1 MSARPTSN
9 WFTRASALAMGA
21 VLASV
26 AAIPSAMA
34 QSFNGSGTVVA
45 GSANINTGAG
55 TTDVSIFSP
64 QAVIDWTP
72 SDVAIGGGAIDF
84 QSAGTTATF
93 NGFSDFAVLNR
104 IVPVDPTRPV
114 QFNGTINGT
123 IGVSVPV
130 TGGKVYFYS
139 PGGII
144 LGANARVDVG
154 ALGLSTADPVFD
166 LSTGDFVVGGAVTYN
181 AAVDGTAVQILS
193 GAQITAPVDFSSYV
207 AVFAPVIRQ
216 DGLINV
222 NGSTALVAGG
232 AGTLTWNSGLFD
244 VQVTVGTDGDGSGI
258 AINHSGNTGGA
269 IASGGGSDLHR
280 VYMVA
285 VPKNSA
291 ITTMIN
297 AGSMLGFDIAGAA
310 DTFGNTVVLS
320 AGYDQSGD
328 FQVPSSGA
336 GSGAANITVTNTGV
350 SSNLI
355 VNAKGTSLVRAASGG
370 ITALASDAHIQGG
383 VEARL
388 ESSGSGSSLT
398 LAGNLSLTAANF
410 GDTFSPSVTGGIA
423 YLASNSGAS
432 LMIGG
437 SAFLDASASSDAF
450 SVAGN
455 ATGGTARVDIATGG
469 LLSIGSDLFMSA
481 DGMGS
486 GNGPMG
492 NGTGGLA
499 EIVATGSG
507 ASINIGGALF
517 ATARGVGGGSDGGQT
532 GFAGGDGFGGT
543 ARIIAQGGNNITVQG
558 MVDVRADGE
567 GGDGNMARSGDGTG
581 GLAVISAGT
590 GSMLDLRSDVTVA
603 ALGRSGFGFNAQDG
617 GNGFGGTAVVET
629 TGTGAVVLVGNV
641 LLVDSNGL
649 SDGTGA
655 QTGNGGNG
663 TGGTSTIRS
672 VQGSITVSSIAS
684 LQSDG
689 QGGTAI
695 DGAAG
700 IGRGGRTAL
709 IADQGGSLN
718 FNGVNGIALFMQAQ
732 GTGGSTSGMGNGG
745 LGIAG
750 MAEIFA
756 MNGGAINTNGGD
768 LEMLSAAFGGDGA
781 NGGDADGR
789 PGFLTLSTTGG
800 SLNIGGN
807 LIAVSS
813 AAPGVPTGSG
823 NAGASFGGSARLALQ
838 GGAVNVAGTAV
849 IDAPGT
855 LSVFADGG
863 NLNATGLLLTAGD
876 FVTDAAGTP
885 ASAGTLSAGT
895 VTVLSNNNI
904 ILGANL
910 NSTASPLTLNANGL
924 ISVLG
929 VASAADIFV
938 SANGP
943 VTIGQAQAANR
954 ILVGSSSSIAAG
966 PLQAGQGVDVQAAG
980 NASLQSVNAGLFA
993 NIFTPGLLS
1002 ISGTVAAPLITIGSS
1017 DINIGAAG
1025 GLNAG
1030 PNGTIEIYAT
1040 NSAGVG
1046 IGDGVSGGYLLDNS
1060 EFGRIRSGM
1069 LTIGAEDLAVLP
1081 IDMQIG
1087 NLDVAGPL
1095 AGGNIGRPDGSVTF
1109 ITGDIHSMTPS
1120 GTIRVVGSL
1129 RARGF
1134 TDSNALVFNNAVTE
1148 VDAERGMI
1156 EILGS
1161 GTDLAGT
1168 MEFLGQRVHV
1178 AQVSILDQLRQ
1189 DPFYAGRADDL
1200 NTPLATPRP
1209 DGVLRAHDIGTDN
1222 ATAILIQ
1229 NTGSLLLPA
1238 GIIVFSDEPIN
1249 FDSAQ
1254 APGSVELIV
1263 NGQLLT
1269 PSGLITGVAVH
1280 DHLIDDANRGFFT
1293 ASSTVNG
1300 CLVSQTACLPAQ
1312 QPSVPQADD
1321 FVILDSAPAVGEPE
1335 PEFDEPDSEEQRQ
1348 AEEEGAEASKRS
1360 PIAPPAP
1367 LISTRPLDP
1376 PVNVD
1381 EPVAGSG
1388 NPALIGGGGQ
1398 P

>member
-1 MSARPTSN
+1 MSARPTAN

-114 QFNGTINGT
+114 QFNGNINGT

-193 GAQITAPVDFSSYV
+193 GAQITAPVDQSSYV

-297 AGSMLGFDIAGAA
+297 AGSTLGFDIAGAA

-328 FQVPSSGA
+328 FQLPSSGA
-336 GSGAANITVTNTGV
+336 GSGAANISVTNTGV
-350 SSNLI
+350 TSNLI

-370 ITALASDAHIQGG
+370 ITALASDAHIQGE

-410 GDTFSPSVTGGIA
+410 GNTFSPSVTGGIA

-432 LMIGG
+432 LTIGG

-450 SVAGN
+450 SMAGN

-469 LLSIGSDLFMSA
+469 SLSIGADLFMNA

-492 NGTGGLA
+492 NGMGGLA
-499 EIVATGSG
+499 EVVATGSG

-558 MVDVRADGE
+558 NVDVRADGE
-567 GGDGNMARSGDGTG
+567 GGDGNLARSGDGTG
-581 GLAVISAGT
+581 GLAIISAGA

-603 ALGRSGFGFNAQDG
+603 AHGRSGFGFNAQDG
-617 GNGFGGTAVVET
+617 GNGFGGNAVVET
-629 TGTGAVVLVGNV
+629 TGAGAVVLVGNV

-649 SDGTGA
+649 SDGTGS

-672 VQGSITVSSIAS
+672 AQGSISVASFAS

-689 QGGTAI
+689 QGGIAI

-700 IGRGGRTAL
+700 IGRGGRSQL
-709 IADQGGSLN
+709 IADQGGSLT
-718 FNGVNGIALFMQAQ
+718 FTGPNGMALFMQAQ
-732 GTGGSTSGMGNGG
+732 GAGGSTSGMGNGG

-750 MAEIFA
+750 IAEFFA
-756 MNGGAINTNGGD
+756 MNGGAINTTGD
-768 LEMLSAAFGGDGA
+768 LEMFSAAFGGDGA

-789 PGFLTLSTTGG
+789 LGFLTLSTTGG

-807 LIAVSS
+807 LIAVSN
-813 AAPGVPTGSG
+813 ATPGVPTGTG
-823 NAGASFGGSARLALQ
+823 NAGATFGGSARLALQ
-838 GGAVNVAGTAV
+838 GGTVNVAGTAV

-863 NLNATGLLLTAGD
+863 NLNATNLLLTAGD
-876 FVTDAAGTP
+876 FVTDAAGSP

-895 VTVLSNNNI
+895 ITVLSNNNI
-904 ILGANL
+904 ILRANL
-910 NSTASPLTLNANGL
+910 NGTASPLSLHASGL
-924 ISVLG
+924 ISALDLT
-929 VASAADIFV
+929 S
-938 SANGP
+938 
-943 VTIGQAQAANR
+943 
-954 ILVGSSSSIAAG
+954 
-966 PLQAGQGVDVQAAG
+966 GQGVDVQAGG
-980 NASLQSVNAGLFA
+980 NLSLRSVNAGPFA
-993 NIFTPGLLS
+993 SLSTPGLLS
-1002 ISGTVAAPLITIGSS
+1002 INGLVSASFITLKSFDIAIGGS
-1017 DINIGAAG
+1017 G

-1030 PNGTIEIYAT
+1030 TSGFVEIFAT

-1069 LTIGAEDLAVLP
+1069 LTIAAEDLAVLP

-1095 AGGNIGRPDGSVTF
+1095 SGGNIGQPDGSITF
-1109 ITGDIHSMTPS
+1109 FTGDIRSMTPS

-1161 GTDLAGT
+1161 GSELAGK
-1168 MEFLGQRVHV
+1168 MDFQGQRIHV
-1178 AQVSILDQLRQ
+1178 AQASILDQLRQ

-1200 NTPLATPRP
+1200 NTPLAKARP
-1209 DGVLRAHDIGTDN
+1209 DGVLRAHDIGTGD

-1238 GIIVFSDEPIN
+1238 GIIVFSDGPIN

-1269 PSGLITGVAVH
+1269 PSGLITGIAVH
-1280 DHLIDDANRGFFT
+1280 DHLIDDSNRSYFT

-1300 CLVSQTACLPAQ
+1300 CLVSQTACLPAEV
-1312 QPSVPQADD
+1312 PSVPQADD
-1321 FVILDSAPAVGEPE
+1321 FVILDSLPDVGEPE
-1335 PEFDEPDSEEQRQ
+1335 PEFGEPDSEEQRQ

>member
-1 MSARPTSN
+1 MSARPTAN

-21 VLASV
+21 VLVSV
-26 AAIPSAMA
+26 AAIPSAVA
-34 QSFNGSGTVVA
+34 QSFNGSGVVVA
-45 GSANINTGAG
+45 GSVEITTGAG
-55 TTDVSIFSP
+55 TTDVGIFSP

-72 SDVAIGGGAIDF
+72 DDVAIGGGAIDF

-114 QFNGTINGT
+114 QFNGNINGT

-193 GAQITAPVDFSSYV
+193 GAQITAPVDQSSYV

-297 AGSMLGFDIAGAA
+297 AGSTLGFDIAGAA

-469 LLSIGSDLFMSA
+469 LLSIGSDLFISA

-581 GLAVISAGT
+581 GLAIISAGA

-617 GNGFGGTAVVET
+617 GHGFGGNAVVET
-629 TGTGAVVLVGNV
+629 TGTGAVVLVGGV

-649 SDGTGA
+649 SDGTGS

-672 VQGSITVSSIAS
+672 VQGSIAVSSFAS

-689 QGGTAI
+689 QGGIAI

-700 IGRGGRTAL
+700 IGRGGRTSL
-709 IADQGGSLN
+709 IADQGGNLT
-718 FNGVNGIALFMQAQ
+718 FNGLNGMAFFMQAL
-732 GTGGSTSGMGNGG
+732 GTGGSASGMGNGG

-750 MAEIFA
+750 IAEFFA

-768 LEMLSAAFGGDGA
+768 LEMFSAAFGGDGA
-781 NGGDADGR
+781 NGGDADAR

-813 AAPGVPTGSG
+813 ATPGVPTGTG
-823 NAGASFGGSARLALQ
+823 NAGATFDGSARLALQ
-838 GGAVNVAGTAV
+838 GGVVNVAGTAV

-863 NLNATGLLLTAGD
+863 NLNATGLLLKAGD
-876 FVTDAAGTP
+876 FVTDPVGTP
-885 ASAGTLSAGT
+885 ASAGALSAGT

-904 ILGANL
+904 ILSANL
-910 NSTASPLTLNANGL
+910 VSTASPLTLNANGL
-924 ISVLG
+924 ISALDLT
-929 VASAADIFV
+929 S
-938 SANGP
+938 
-943 VTIGQAQAANR
+943 
-954 ILVGSSSSIAAG
+954 
-966 PLQAGQGVDVQAAG
+966 GQGVDVQAGG
-980 NASLQSVNAGLFA
+980 NVSLRSVNAGPFA
-993 NIFTPGLLS
+993 SLSTPGLLS
-1002 ISGTVAAPLITIGSS
+1002 INGLVSASFITLKSFDIAIGGS
-1017 DINIGAAG
+1017 G

-1030 PNGTIEIYAT
+1030 TNGFVEIFAS

-1046 IGDGVSGGYLLDNS
+1046 VGDGVSGGYLLDNS
-1060 EFGRIRSGM
+1060 EFSRIRSGM
-1069 LTIGAEDLAVLP
+1069 LTIAAEDLAVLP

-1109 ITGDIHSMTPS
+1109 LTGDIRSMTPS

-1134 TDSNALVFNNAVTE
+1134 TDTNALVFNNAVTE

-1178 AQVSILDQLRQ
+1178 AQTSILDQLRQ
-1189 DPFYAGRADDL
+1189 DPLYAGRADDL
-1200 NTPLATPRP
+1200 NTPLATARP

-1229 NTGSLLLPA
+1229 NTGSMLLPA
-1238 GIIVFSDEPIN
+1238 GIIVFSDGPIN

-1321 FVILDSAPAVGEPE
+1321 FVILDSMPAVGEPE
-1335 PEFDEPDSEEQRQ
+1335 PEFGEPDSEEQRQ

>member
-1 MSARPTSN
+1 MSAHPTAN
-9 WFTRASALAMGA
+9 WLTRASTLAMGA

-34 QSFNGSGTVVA
+34 QSFNGSGMVVA
-45 GSANINTGAG
+45 GSVEITTGAG
-55 TTDVSIFSP
+55 TTDIGIFSP

-72 SDVAIGGGAIDF
+72 DDVAIGGGAIDF
-84 QSAGTTATF
+84 QSVGTTATF

-166 LSTGDFVVGGAVTYN
+166 LSSGDFVVGGTVTYN

-193 GAQITAPVDFSSYV
+193 GAQITAPVDQSSYV

-297 AGSMLGFDIAGAA
+297 AGSTLGFDIAGAA

-336 GSGAANITVTNTGV
+336 GSGTANITVTNTGV

-370 ITALASDAHIQGG
+370 ITALASDAYIEAR

-398 LAGNLSLTAANF
+398 LAGNLTLTAANF
-410 GDTFSPSVTGGIA
+410 GDTFSPSVTGGTA

-432 LMIGG
+432 LTIGG
-437 SAFLDASASSDAF
+437 SAFLDASAGSDAF
-450 SVAGN
+450 SVAGD
-455 ATGGTARVDIATGG
+455 AMGGTARVDIATGG
-469 LLSIGSDLFMSA
+469 LLSIGSDLFMNA
-481 DGMGS
+481 DGIGS

-499 EIVATGSG
+499 EVIATGSG

-517 ATARGVGGGSDGGQT
+517 ATARGVGGGSDGGQS

-558 MVDVRADGE
+558 TVDVRADGE
-567 GGDGNMARSGDGTG
+567 GGDGNLARSGDGTG
-581 GLAVISAGT
+581 GLAIISAGT

-649 SDGTGA
+649 SDGTGS
-655 QTGNGGNG
+655 QTGSGGNG

-672 VQGSITVSSIAS
+672 VQGSITVSSFAS

-689 QGGTAI
+689 QGGTAT

-709 IADQGGSLN
+709 IADQGGSLS
-718 FNGVNGIALFMQAQ
+718 FTGVNGIALFMQAQ
-732 GTGGSTSGMGNGG
+732 GTGGNTSGMGNGG

-756 MNGGAINTNGGD
+756 MNGGIVNTGGD

-800 SLNIGGN
+800 SFNIGGN

-849 IDAPGT
+849 IDAPGM

-863 NLNATGLLLTAGD
+863 NLNATDLLLTAGD

-885 ASAGTLSAGT
+885 VSAGTLSAGT
-895 VTVLSNNNI
+895 ITVLSNNNI
-904 ILGANL
+904 VLGANL
-910 NSTASPLTLNANGL
+910 NSTASPLVLNANGL

-929 VASAADIFV
+929 LASAADIFA

-943 VTIGQAQAANR
+943 VTIGQAQAVNS
-954 ILVGSSSSIAAG
+954 IFVGSSSSITAG
-966 PLQAGQGVDVQAAG
+966 PLQAGQGVDVNAAG
-980 NASLQSVNAGLFA
+980 NASLQSVNAGSFA

-1002 ISGTVAAPLITIGSS
+1002 ISGIVAAPFIKIGSS

-1030 PNGTIEIYAT
+1030 TNGTIEIYAT

-1200 NTPLATPRP
+1200 NTPLATARP

-1269 PSGLITGVAVH
+1269 PTGLITGVAVH

-1335 PEFDEPDSEEQRQ
+1335 PEFDEPDSGSSARPRRKGPRQ
-1348 AEEEGAEASKRS
+1348 ASAR
-1360 PIAPPAP
+1360 
-1367 LISTRPLDP
+1367 
-1376 PVNVD
+1376 
-1381 EPVAGSG
+1381 
-1388 NPALIGGGGQ
+1388 Q
-1398 P
+1398 

>member
-1 MSARPTSN
+1 MSAHPTAN
-9 WFTRASALAMGA
+9 WLTRASTLAMGA

-34 QSFNGSGTVVA
+34 QSFNGSGMVVA
-45 GSANINTGAG
+45 GSVEITTGAG
-55 TTDVSIFSP
+55 TTDVGIFSP

-72 SDVAIGGGAIDF
+72 DDVAIGGGAIDF
-84 QSAGTTATF
+84 QSVGTTATF

-166 LSTGDFVVGGAVTYN
+166 LSSGDFVVGGTVTYN

-193 GAQITAPVDFSSYV
+193 GAQITAPVDQSSYV

-297 AGSMLGFDIAGAA
+297 AGSTLGFDIAGAA

-336 GSGAANITVTNTGV
+336 GSGTANITVTNTGV

-370 ITALASDAHIQGG
+370 ITALASDAYIEAR

-398 LAGNLSLTAANF
+398 LAGNLTLTAANF
-410 GDTFSPSVTGGIA
+410 GDTFSPSVTGGTA

-432 LMIGG
+432 LTIGG
-437 SAFLDASASSDAF
+437 SAFLDASAGSDAF
-450 SVAGN
+450 SVAGD
-455 ATGGTARVDIATGG
+455 AMGGTARVDIATGG
-469 LLSIGSDLFMSA
+469 LLSIGSDLFMNA
-481 DGMGS
+481 DGIGS

-499 EIVATGSG
+499 EVIATGSG

-558 MVDVRADGE
+558 TVDVRADGE
-567 GGDGNMARSGDGTG
+567 GGDGNLARSGDGTG
-581 GLAVISAGT
+581 GLAIISAGT

-649 SDGTGA
+649 SDGTGS
-655 QTGNGGNG
+655 QTGSGGNG

-672 VQGSITVSSIAS
+672 VQGSITVSSFAS

-689 QGGTAI
+689 QGGIAT

-709 IADQGGSLN
+709 IADQGGSLS
-718 FNGVNGIALFMQAQ
+718 FTGVNGIALFMQAQ

-756 MNGGAINTNGGD
+756 MNGGIVNTGGD
-768 LEMLSAAFGGDGA
+768 LEMLSAAFGGDGT

-849 IDAPGT
+849 IDAPGM

-863 NLNATGLLLTAGD
+863 NLNATDLLLTAGD
-876 FVTDAAGTP
+876 FVTDPAGTP

-895 VTVLSNNNI
+895 ITVLSNNNI

-910 NSTASPLTLNANGL
+910 NSTASPLLLHANGL
-924 ISVLG
+924 
-929 VASAADIFV
+929 V
-938 SANGP
+938 SALDL
-943 VTIGQAQAANR
+943 T
-954 ILVGSSSSIAAG
+954 S
-966 PLQAGQGVDVQAAG
+966 GQGVDVQAAG
-980 NASLQSVNAGLFA
+980 NISLRSVNAGPFA
-993 NIFTPGLLS
+993 SIFTPGLLS
-1002 ISGTVAAPLITIGSS
+1002 ISGTVAAPFITIGSS

-1030 PNGTIEIYAT
+1030 TNGTIEIYAT
-1040 NSAGVG
+1040 NSAGVS

-1069 LTIGAEDLAVLP
+1069 LTIAAEDLAVLP

-1087 NLDVAGPL
+1087 NLDVSGPL
-1095 AGGNIGRPDGSVTF
+1095 AGGNIGRTDGTVTF
-1109 ITGDIHSMTPS
+1109 LTGDIHSMTPS
-1120 GTIRVVGSL
+1120 GTIRIVGSV

-1148 VDAERGMI
+1148 VDVERGMI

-1168 MEFLGQRVHV
+1168 MEFLGQRLHV
-1178 AQVSILDQLRQ
+1178 AQASILDQLRQ
-1189 DPFYAGRADDL
+1189 DPLYAGRADDL

-1209 DGVLRAHDIGTDN
+1209 NGVLRAHDIGTDN

-1238 GIIVFSDEPIN
+1238 GIIVFSDGSIN

-1269 PSGLITGVAVH
+1269 QSGLITGVAVH
-1280 DHLIDDANRGFFT
+1280 DQLIDDANRGFFT

-1300 CLVSQTACLPAQ
+1300 CLVSQTACLPAEV
-1312 QPSVPQADD
+1312 PSVPQADD
-1321 FVILDSAPAVGEPE
+1321 FVILDSMPAVGEPE
-1335 PEFDEPDSEEQRQ
+1335 PEFGEPDSEEQRQ